1 MYSNLAKHLKVW
13 GPELTRPLHAY
24 HFFNLVA
31 IFLFMKYNIPL
42 ALLKLHHTI
51 DSYRFPCQVKP
62 TISST
67 HTIPR

>member
-51 DSYRFPCQVKP
+51 DSY
-62 TISST
+62 
-67 HTIPR
+67 